1 MNMLRKMLSIEKDQS
16 HVVILVL
23 GLLNPY
29 KTSIIHPPAK
39 EKNRENEPL
48 ATSKAPFRSNHKRHE
63 ISYNNEPKYVLPVRT
78 AKQSALRISL
88 CWCNKGSKSLCSII
102 PAST

>member
-1 MNMLRKMLSIEKDQS
+1 MLRKMLSIEKDQS

-39 EKNRENEPL
+39 EKIQKMNHWQQVKLPL
-48 ATSKAPFRSNHKRHE
+48 EVIIKGMKFLTIMNPNM
-63 ISYNNEPKYVLPVRT
+63 YC
-78 AKQSALRISL
+78 QSAQQ
-88 CWCNKGSKSLCSII
+88 NKVH
-102 PAST
+102 

>member
-48 ATSKAPFRSNHKRHE
+48 ATSKAPIRSNRKGMKFLT
-63 ISYNNEPKYVLPVRT
+63 IMNPNMYC
-78 AKQSALRISL
+78 QSAQQ
-88 CWCNKGSKSLCSII
+88 NKVH
-102 PAST
+102 